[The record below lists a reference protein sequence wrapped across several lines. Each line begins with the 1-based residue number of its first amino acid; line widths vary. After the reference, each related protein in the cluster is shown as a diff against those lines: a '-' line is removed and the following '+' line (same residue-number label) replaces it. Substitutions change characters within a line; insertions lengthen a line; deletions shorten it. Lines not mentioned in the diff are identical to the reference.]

1 MDIDQPKKKLQKH
14 YEQELL
20 EDYKFDDKA
29 LYFVKND
36 EKYDVIPEIID
47 GKNIADYIDQDIF
60 EKLEQLE
67 REEELRENA
76 GVYDSS
82 EVRRLWSYS
91 QGFIVLA
98 KEPCHTSL
106 ILI

>member
-1 MDIDQPKKKLQKH
+1 M
-14 YEQELL
+14 
-20 EDYKFDDKA
+20 
-29 LYFVKND
+29 KND

-67 REEELRENA
+67 REEEFRENV

-98 KEPCHTSL
+98 KEPCHTSI